1 MGASMA
7 LASVGVTLVGAM
19 QQRAA
24 FRMQARQAE
33 EQKEMAG
40 LQMGADVISRENNLF
55 SILASLDTSSASR
68 GVVGGPT
75 GNTGLRLGENKYSDQ
90 DIRNIKIMGYSNMRN
105 FGLSA
110 ASAKMSG
117 RAAMTSALGS
127 SAGTIGGAVLGSPGV
142 KGGPEAGT
150 FSAFRTQLRKEFT

>member
-1 MGASMA
+1 MGATMA
-7 LASVGVTLVGAM
+7 VASAGVTLVGAM

-24 FRMQARQAE
+24 YRMQARQFE

-55 SILASLDTSSASR
+55 SILASLDASSASR
-68 GVVGGPT
+68 GVVGGPS
-75 GNTGLRLGENKYSDQ
+75 GNTGLRSGENKYAAQ

-117 RAAMTSALGS
+117 RAAVTSALGS
-127 SAGTIGGAVLGSPGV
+127 AGSAIGGASLKTPG
-142 KGGPEAGT
+142 PTQGT
-150 FSAFRTQLRKEFT
+150 LTGFKTQLQREWS